1 MNTSETNDKVVYAV
15 LIAIVIALITY
26 GLYNKGVF
34 DKYIKKQ
41 KKKVETT
48 EKVKVSNEEKKE
60 SLTTEEQEDI
70 SIKVSEILSF
80 GTNQNAKSSITFS
93 LMNYFMDENKTYA
106 ENVEAGKLYTVLHS
120 FDTIDNMKFSEIKE
134 EDVKTLP
141 AVVKNYGTEATQID
155 ASVIETRYNE
165 LFGDDILNTNIS
177 GCPSYYYDATNLKY
191 YSVSQ
196 CGGTAYPIILV
207 HKDSYTKEKNTV
219 TVELSIASYE
229 IIEHKLYK
237 GVISNASDNAEVND
251 NLLYEKEINY
261 SYNDQSDI
269 LDEINNNYKKFE
281 KYKMTFKKDSKGN
294 YIYDS
299 LKKI

>member
-34 DKYIKKQ
+34 DKYIKKK

-48 EKVKVSNEEKKE
+48 EKVKVSNEEKK
-60 SLTTEEQEDI
+60 
-70 SIKVSEILSF
+70 VS
-80 GTNQNAKSSITFS
+80 
-93 LMNYFMDENKTYA
+93 
-106 ENVEAGKLYTVLHS
+106 HS

-237 GVISNASDNAEVND
+237 GVISNTSDNAEVND